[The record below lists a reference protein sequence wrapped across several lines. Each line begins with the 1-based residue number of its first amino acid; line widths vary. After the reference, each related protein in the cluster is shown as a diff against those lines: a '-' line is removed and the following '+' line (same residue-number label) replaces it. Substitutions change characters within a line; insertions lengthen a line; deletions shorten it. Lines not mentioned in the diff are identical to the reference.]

1 MNSFFRHKRTWG
13 AIVALLIISISCT
26 KVDNQL
32 GEDLIPDDQKMKI
45 FVDTLYGIDT

>member
-1 MNSFFRHKRTWG
+1 MNSFFRYNKSFA
-13 AIVALLIISISCT
+13 AIALIITVLFSCT

-45 FVDTLYGIDT
+45 FVDTL